1 MPKHTRRAVIA
12 IIFGT
17 LIGLGMGWAGSQGG
31 LQLGGIGIFMLCT
44 LLAYLINWIIYV
56 PSALAQTE
64 HYFDLTGAL
73 TYLSM
78 IAAALFMSG
87 NFSARGVIASTMV
100 AIWAIRLG
108 AFLFRRVK
116 KAGKDG
122 RFDDLKT
129 HPVIFFQ
136 VWTLQG
142 LWCVLTVACA
152 LAIITSGIDKPI
164 GLVGYIG
171 IAVWIIGC
179 AIEAI
184 ADHQKTRFKNDL
196 KNEGDFINEGL
207 WAWSRHPNYFGEITL
222 WTGMAIL
229 AFPILSGWQY
239 AVLISPVFIYL
250 LLTRVSGIPML
261 ERRGKQKWGDDAEYQ
276 AYLANTNRLLPWPP
290 AAD

>member
-1 MPKHTRRAVIA
+1 MNRNLAPVMITIL
-12 IIFGT
+12 IGT
-17 LIGLGMGWAGSQGG
+17 LIGVCVGWAGSQGG
-31 LQLGGIGIFMLCT
+31 LEYKGLGIFLLCA
-44 LLAYLINWIIYV
+44 LLAYVINWVIYV
-56 PSALAQTE
+56 PSMIAQTE

-78 IAAALFMSG
+78 IAAALLMSQ
-87 NFSARGVIASTMV
+87 NFGTRAVIASAMV

-108 AFLFRRVK
+108 SFLFKRVK
-116 KAGKDG
+116 TSGKDG

-129 HPVIFFQ
+129 NPVVFLR

-152 LAIITSGIDKPI
+152 LAIITTAADKPLGI
-164 GLVGYIG
+164 IGYIG
-171 IAVWIIGC
+171 IAIWIIGF
-179 AIEAI
+179 AFEAI
-184 ADHQKTRFKNDL
+184 ADHQKTKFKNNPANDG
-196 KNEGDFINEGL
+196 KFITEGL

-261 ERRGKQKWGDDAEYQ
+261 AARGKKKWGDDPQYQ
-276 AYLANTNRLLPWPP
+276 AYLDKTNRLLPMPP
-290 AAD
+290 KG